1 MADSKSEFEFGPH
14 IEELKRVLG
23 DTISEDELRTVL
35 AEYMK
40 FADSG
45 VTISEAKKAIVKKYG
60 GQLRDLSMGEDKTLT
75 EVTPRDSS
83 VNLKVKVIS
92 VNDKTVN
99 VKGQDKP
106 IRYGLIADS
115 TLARPFTAWE
125 SFEFDKNDV
134 VQIKSA
140 YAKDFRGEIQ
150 INLGKNA
157 EVEALSSE
165 DPTYEELMK
174 LEISQVPTRL
184 PGTTYK
190 IKELRDGTRNII
202 TTGRIIEL
210 EQREI
215 TVQGEAKTIFT
226 GMLADETGKIAFT
239 AWNDLGLEVDDVVKI
254 AGAYVKS
261 WRGVPKLNFDAN
273 CQIEKMEENET
284 IPDLDDLSQ
293 NSLMTIEEL
302 SEMKGAFGALVEGTV
317 LEIKK
322 GSGLIYRC
330 PECNRMLQRNV
341 CMVHGAQEGNPDL
354 RVKAVIDDGTDGL
367 VAILN
372 CDLTTKVLGKD
383 IVAYQ
388 ELTQASPEG
397 NDIVIAE
404 LNDKLL
410 AHPVQL
416 KGNVTT
422 DNFGLTM
429 ICTNIELF
437 DIPEKIGEEA
447 EKLRDELGV

>member
-1 MADSKSEFEFGPH
+1 MANNAEFEFGPH

-23 DTISEDELRTVL
+23 DAISEDELRDIL
-35 AEYMK
+35 AQYMK

-45 VTISEAKKAIVKKYG
+45 VTITEAKKAIVKKFG
-60 GQLRDLSMGEDKTLT
+60 GQLRNLSMSEDKTLT

-125 SFEFDKNDV
+125 SFEFEKNDV

-157 EVEALSSE
+157 EVEALPSE
-165 DPTYEELMK
+165 DPTYEELME

-184 PGTTYK
+184 PGTTYM
-190 IKELRDGTRNII
+190 INELRDGTRNVV
-202 TTGRIIEL
+202 TTGRVIDL
-210 EQREI
+210 EQRDI
-215 TVQGEAKTIFT
+215 TAQGEAKTIYT
-226 GMLADETGKIAFT
+226 GTLGDETGKIAFT
-239 AWNDLGLEVDDVVKI
+239 AWKDFELEVDDVIKI

-261 WRGVPKLNFDAN
+261 WRGVPKLNFDRN
-273 CQIEKMEENET
+273 CEVEK
-284 IPDLDDLSQ
+284 LDDDASIPKLENLARDQLVS
-293 NSLMTIEEL
+293 IEEL
-302 SEMKGAFGALVEGTV
+302 SEMKGAFGAVIQGTV

-330 PECNRMLQRNV
+330 PECNRMLQRNA
-341 CMVHGAQEGNPDL
+341 CMVHGAQEGMPDL

-372 CDLTTKVLGKD
+372 SDLTTKVLGKD
-383 IVAYQ
+383 IAEYQ
-388 ELTQASPEG
+388 ELTQATPEG
-397 NDIVIAE
+397 NEIVMAE

-422 DNFGLTM
+422 DNYGLTM
-429 ICTNIELF
+429 ICNNIELF
-437 DIPEKIGEEA
+437 EIPSKLSEEA
-447 EKLRDELGV
+447 EKLKDELGV